1 MDIEDKKRF
10 KKLYDAK
17 KVRITVSMNQ
27 YEKSILD
34 LMMHREGCRNVC
46 GFVKSKLFGQDYT
59 ARFNDIIAS
68 ADGEELKRT
77 LVNIFSHLTDQ
88 LDYINSRYEK
98 ELEDLKKTT
107 PMVNKK
113 TVSAWVSLLDGW
125 NKAVEI
131 KTNAVLGDLG
141 LILARMRIIDMK
153 KQDYLKRMPDSILD
167 KHVRN
172 WDDTSSPEFI
182 EHTRRMLERTSK

>member
-182 EHTRRMLERTSK
+182 EYTRRMLERTSK